1 MSTETH
7 GSSTTAHHDDAAGHA
22 TVKTY
27 VMIGAILTIVTAAE
41 VAIFYIEALAPVLVP
56 ALLIMSAG
64 KFLLVVYFYMH
75 LKYDNP
81 IFSRVFFGP
90 MLLAVMFVAVSLVIL
105 FKYLPQFDMYAR

>member
-1 MSTETH
+1 MSTEMHGTTTTPHEGTH
-7 GSSTTAHHDDAAGHA
+7 GGHA

-41 VAIFYIEALAPVLVP
+41 VAIFYIEAMAPVLVP

-75 LKYDNP
+75 LKYESP

-90 MLLAVMFVAVSLVIL
+90 MLLAIMFVAVSLVML
-105 FKYLPQFDMYAR
+105 FKYLPQFDMYSR

>member
-7 GSSTTAHHDDAAGHA
+7 GTTTTPHADTHGGHA

-75 LKYDNP
+75 LKYDHP

-90 MLLAVMFVAVSLVIL
+90 MLLAIVFVTASLVIL
-105 FKYLPQFDMYAR
+105 FKYLPQFDTY